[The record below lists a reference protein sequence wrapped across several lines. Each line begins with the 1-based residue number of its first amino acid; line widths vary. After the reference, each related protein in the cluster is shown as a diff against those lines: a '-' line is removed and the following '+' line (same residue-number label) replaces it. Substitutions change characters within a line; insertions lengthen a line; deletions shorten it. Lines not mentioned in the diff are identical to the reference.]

1 MRPPRIDPLGSILL
15 EAQYRGTVS
24 GMDTRDHI
32 ARLYPQLRA
41 YATRLV
47 RDRAEA
53 EDFAGDAVVRA
64 LSRDDVPQD
73 PERLRGW
80 LLRTIRNLHI
90 DRWRA
95 ARVRREYREA
105 AGRSSSEGRAIAVE
119 DDVLGRIALAKLP
132 AHHREVLILVD
143 GLGHSYAEAGDMIG
157 VPRGTV
163 MSRLAR
169 ARAAMVAQVRG
180 DEDEG

>member
-1 MRPPRIDPLGSILL
+1 M
-15 EAQYRGTVS
+15 S
-24 GMDTRDHI
+24 GMGARDHL
-32 ARLYPQLRA
+32 ARLYPELRA
-41 YATRLV
+41 YATTLA

-53 EDFAGDAVVRA
+53 EDLAGDAIVRA
-64 LSRDDVPQD
+64 LSRDGVPQES
-73 PERLRGW
+73 ERLRRW

-105 AGRSSSEGRAIAVE
+105 AGRSLSEGRAIAVE
-119 DDVLGRIALAKLP
+119 DDVLGRIALAWLP
-132 AHHREVLILVD
+132 PHQREVLILVD
-143 GLGHSYAEAGDMIG
+143 GLGHSYAEAADLIG

-169 ARAAMVAQVRG
+169 GRAAMVAEVRG
-180 DEDEG
+180 DEGEE

>member
-1 MRPPRIDPLGSILL
+1 MSDGP
-15 EAQYRGTVS
+15 YRRTVS
-24 GMDTRDHI
+24 GMGARDHI
-32 ARLYPQLRA
+32 ARLYPELRA
-41 YATRLV
+41 YATTLA
-47 RDRAEA
+47 RDQVEA
-53 EDFAGDAVVRA
+53 EDLAGDAVVRA
-64 LSRDDVPQD
+64 LSREGVPQD
-73 PERLRGW
+73 GERLRPW

-95 ARVRREYREA
+95 ARVRRKYREA
-105 AGRSSSEGRAIAVE
+105 AGRSSSENGAIAVE
-119 DDVLGRIALAKLP
+119 DDVLGRIALARLS

-143 GLGHSYAEAGDMIG
+143 GLGHSYAEAADLIG

-180 DEDEG
+180 REDEG